1 MRTLNA
7 LFVLLT
13 LCFATASAQ
22 FQGATNPFKTKARVA
37 QSAATPHTLA
47 TPQAAMDVNLSYV
60 PFAYYT
66 PSNSTDE
73 AANYYFE
80 VSSVSA
86 SLDDDKNIVFSAEGW
101 ALNLDL
107 YAAPSA
113 SPYAFA
119 EGTYTAYTATS
130 DDDVVPAMSYTSDYS
145 FASYYAKAGTDRTD
159 YALTGDVVVTKSND
173 TYTIKA
179 TTVRNGQT
187 YNLTFTGKISFEST
201 VSEGSSLPQIGHDII
216 VDFTGGCAFYQG
228 NLFQANTGNME
239 INLYTTTFDASTGAT
254 TAPGYVIKMS
264 LFNTLF
270 GNPESARVKAGV
282 YTPSYKFAK
291 NTFLPGTDVTYAG
304 MTMILGSYGQY
315 RDESG
320 NLRYTNI
327 TSGTCEVIENEDGT
341 FTVNVDALTK
351 DGYVVR
357 GSYTGTLPVTDVS
370 DDTPTS
376 HLSTLTED
384 HELDLAKI
392 EKARL
397 WRIEN
402 VTDASHDA
410 WAQYVVDIGSRSGLD
425 QVIVDQGGDIFRMQF
440 VGNAQGGDMMPEG
453 SYDVIANR
461 WSTSYKTMCLVPGY
475 TYDGDLVGTVYIHFT
490 EGRYLI
496 MDGYAPAAEGTISV
510 MHNDDDTYT
519 FVIDLFDD
527 AGYRLTGKWT
537 GPVECQT
544 TGIES
549 AQTDAE
555 AAYTFIDYDTIL
567 VPSAAKSGVQIYA
580 ANGQLVRTVQGT
592 NRISLSGLPSG
603 VYVVRTSANQTI
615 KLAR

>member
-1 MRTLNA
+1 MRTISILSA
-7 LFVLLT
+7 LLA
-13 LCFATASAQ
+13 LCYATASAQ
-22 FQGATNPFKTKARVA
+22 FQGAANPFKHKIHHAQQVPKATALVA
-37 QSAATPHTLA
+37 
-47 TPQAAMDVNLSYV
+47 PQATMDVNLSYV

-66 PSNSTDE
+66 PSESEDQ

-86 SLDDDKNIVFSAEGW
+86 SLTDDNEIEFSAEGW

-113 SPYAFA
+113 SPYAFP
-119 EGTYTAYTATS
+119 EGVYKSYTAMS
-130 DDDVVPAMSYTSDYS
+130 DDEATPAMSYTADYS
-145 FASYYAKAGTDRTD
+145 FASYYAQAGTTRTD
-159 YALTGDVVVTKSND
+159 YALTGDVTVTKSGD

-179 TTVRNGQT
+179 TTLRNGTT
-187 YNLTFTGKISFEST
+187 YNLTFTGKITFDST
-201 VSEGSSLPQIGHDII
+201 VSDGSSLPQIGHDII

-239 INLYTTTFDASTGAT
+239 INLYTTSYDPETGAT
-254 TAPGYVIKMS
+254 TAPGYVVKMS

-282 YTPSYKFAK
+282 YTPSYKFTK
-291 NTFLPGTDVTYAG
+291 DTFLPGTEVTYSG
-304 MTMILGSYGQY
+304 MMMILGSYGQY

-320 NLRYTNI
+320 NLRYTLV
-327 TSGTCEVIENEDGT
+327 TSGTCEVIENADGT
-341 FTVNVDALTK
+341 FTVNLDATTK
-351 DGYVVR
+351 DGYTVR

-370 DDTPTS
+370 EDTPTS

-397 WRIEN
+397 WRIDN
-402 VTDASHDA
+402 ITDSSHQP
-410 WAQYVVDIGSRSGLD
+410 WGQYVVDIGSRSGLD
-425 QVIVDQGGDIFRMQF
+425 QVIVDKGGDIFRMQF
-440 VGNAQGGDMMPEG
+440 VGTTNSGDMMPEG
-453 SYDVIANR
+453 TYEAIPNR

-475 TYDGDLVGTVYIHFT
+475 TYDGDLVGTVYIHFE

-496 MDGYAPAAEGTISV
+496 MDGYAPAAEGSISV
-510 MHNDDDTYT
+510 KHNDNDTYT

-527 AGYRLTGKWT
+527 AGFRLTGTWT

-544 TGIES
+544 TGIHNTQ
-549 AQTDAE
+549 AQADD
-555 AAYTFIDYDTIL
+555 AYTYLDHDTIL
-567 VPSAAKSGVQIYA
+567 IPSATTGAVQIYTA
-580 ANGQLVRTVQGT
+580 GGQLVRTQQGN
-592 NRISLSGLPSG
+592 NRVSLSGLPSG
-603 VYVVRTSANQTI
+603 VYVIRTSANQII